1 MLALGTSEGPQMS
14 KRRSR
19 SAAAAATLLVLL
31 ASSACGGGDSS
42 GDSDSITVW
51 TTDTLPDRVKKT
63 EAIIDRFT
71 EESGVEVKLVGVA
84 EDQFTQTL
92 TSAAASGE
100 LPDVIGSISL
110 ASVRT
115 LAANDLL
122 DTESAAAVVDSLGS
136 DTFSQT
142 ALALT
147 SDGDTQLA
155 VPSDSWA
162 QLLVYRKDLFE
173 QAGLDP
179 PETYDQITAAA
190 EELNTGDVAG
200 FVGPTAPD
208 DTFTQQ
214 SFEHVAIA
222 NGCELVD
229 DAGEV
234 VLDSSECVGAFDFYG
249 DLVTNYSVPGA
260 QDVDTVRAQYF
271 AGKAAMI
278 VWSTFILD
286 ELAALRDDA
295 LPSCPE
301 CKQDPTFLA
310 ENSGFV
316 TALQGPDGGEPAQF
330 GEVTSWAIPTGDSTD
345 AAQQFVEYLM
355 DPGYV
360 DWIAIAPEGKFPA
373 RAGTEQDPQEFV
385 DQWAKLPVGVDRKAP
400 LSDFYPPEVI
410 KVLSSG
416 PDDFDRW
423 GIVQGEGDLV
433 GAILGELPVPQA
445 VAALASGEVDAE
457 TAAAD
462 AAESVRSIQ
471 ESLP

>member
-1 MLALGTSEGPQMS
+1 MS
-14 KRRSR
+14 TFRSR
-19 SAAAAATLLVLL
+19 FVASAAVVVVLS
-31 ASSACGGGDSS
+31 AGAACGGDDSS
-42 GDSDSITVW
+42 SSGDSITVW
-51 TTDTLPDRVKKT
+51 TTDTLPDRVRKT
-63 EAIIDRFT
+63 EDIIAAFT
-71 EESGVEVKLVGVA
+71 QESGIDVELVGVA

-122 DTESAAAVVDSLGS
+122 ATESAGAVVDSLGA
-136 DTFSQT
+136 DTFSET
-142 ALALT
+142 ALTLT
-147 SDGDTQLA
+147 SDGDTQLS
-155 VPSDSWA
+155 VPSESWA
-162 QLLVYRKDLFE
+162 QLLVYRSDLFE
-173 QAGLDP
+173 EAGLQP
-179 PETYDQITAAA
+179 PETYDEILAAA
-190 EELNTGDVAG
+190 EELYAGGVAG

-214 SFEHVAIA
+214 TFEHIALA

-229 DAGEV
+229 DSGEV
-234 VLDSSECVGAFDFYG
+234 VLDSSECAGAFEFYG

-260 QDVDTVRAQYF
+260 QNVDTVRAQYF

-286 ELAALRDDA
+286 EMAALRDDA
-295 LPSCPE
+295 LPSCPQ

-316 TALQGPDGGEPAQF
+316 TALQGPDGEDPAQF

-345 AAQQFVEYLM
+345 AAEQFVEYLM
-355 DPGYV
+355 DPGYL
-360 DWIAIAPEGKFPA
+360 DWIAIAPEGKFPV
-373 RAGTEQDPQEFV
+373 RAGTEENPQEFV
-385 DQWAKLPVGVDRKAP
+385 DAWADLKVGVDRKAP
-400 LSDFYPPEVI
+400 LSQFYPPEVI
-410 KVLSSG
+410 QVLSEG

-423 GIVQGEGDLV
+423 GIVQGQGDLV
-433 GAILGELPVPQA
+433 GAILGEVPVPQA
-445 VAALASGEVDAE
+445 VAALASGEVDAQ
-457 TAAAD
+457 TAAED

>member
-1 MLALGTSEGPQMS
+1 MS
-14 KRRSR
+14 TFRSR
-19 SAAAAATLLVLL
+19 FVASAAVVVVLS
-31 ASSACGGGDSS
+31 AGAACGGDDSS
-42 GDSDSITVW
+42 SSGDSITVW
-51 TTDTLPDRVKKT
+51 TTDTLPDRVRKT
-63 EAIIDRFT
+63 EDIIAAFT
-71 EESGVEVKLVGVA
+71 QESGIDVELVGVA

-122 DTESAAAVVDSLGS
+122 ATESAGAVVDSLGA
-136 DTFSQT
+136 DTFSET
-142 ALALT
+142 ALTLT
-147 SDGDTQLA
+147 SDGDTQLS
-155 VPSDSWA
+155 VPSESWA
-162 QLLVYRKDLFE
+162 QLLVYRSDLFE
-173 QAGLDP
+173 EAGLQP
-179 PETYDQITAAA
+179 PETYDEILAAA
-190 EELNTGDVAG
+190 EELNAGGVAG

-214 SFEHVAIA
+214 TFEHIALA

-229 DAGEV
+229 DSGEV
-234 VLDSSECVGAFDFYG
+234 VLDSSECAGAFEFYG

-260 QDVDTVRAQYF
+260 QNVDTVRAQYF

-286 ELAALRDDA
+286 EMAALRDDA
-295 LPSCPE
+295 LPSCPQ

-316 TALQGPDGGEPAQF
+316 TALQGPDGEDPAQF

-345 AAQQFVEYLM
+345 AAEQFVEYLM
-355 DPGYV
+355 DPGYL
-360 DWIAIAPEGKFPA
+360 DWIAIAPEGKFPV
-373 RAGTEQDPQEFV
+373 RAGTEENPQEFV
-385 DQWAKLPVGVDRKAP
+385 DAWADLKVGVDRKAP
-400 LSDFYPPEVI
+400 LSQFYPPEVI
-410 KVLSSG
+410 QVLSEG

-423 GIVQGEGDLV
+423 GIVQGQGDLV
-433 GAILGELPVPQA
+433 GAILGEVPVPQA
-445 VAALASGEVDAE
+445 VAALASGEVDAQ
-457 TAAAD
+457 TAAED